1 MIGSKAILERRR
13 ASINLSRAVSV
24 SFPVGYTYEQC
35 SLPSRD
41 FDSFSSV
48 LSRVCV
54 CEREGVIETRNISP
68 FLSRRIFD
76 SRDNYEYLESTR
88 VWR

>member
-24 SFPVGYTYEQC
+24 SFPLGYTYEQC

-41 FDSFSSV
+41 FDSLSSV
-48 LSRVCV
+48 PTRVCLYTCV
-54 CEREGVIETRNISP
+54 RE
-68 FLSRRIFD
+68 LSRRGRSLSFSLD
-76 SRDNYEYLESTR
+76 EYLIVTIITNI
-88 VWR
+88 

>member
-24 SFPVGYTYEQC
+24 SFPVRYTYEQC

-41 FDSFSSV
+41 FDSLSSV
-48 LSRVCV
+48 PSRMRVCV
-54 CEREGVIETRNISP
+54 CVCESCRDEEDFSLSLSTNI
-68 FLSRRIFD
+68 R
-76 SRDNYEYLESTR
+76 
-88 VWR
+88 

>member
-24 SFPVGYTYEQC
+24 SFPVRYTYEQC

-41 FDSFSSV
+41 FDSLSSV
-48 LSRVCV
+48 PSRVSVCVCV
-54 CEREGVIETRNISP
+54 CERESCRNEEDFS
-68 FLSRRIFD
+68 LS
-76 SRDNYEYLESTR
+76 LSTNIR
-88 VWR
+88 

>member
-48 LSRVCV
+48 PSRVCV
-54 CEREGVIETRNISP
+54 CVCESYRNEEHFS
-68 FLSRRIFD
+68 LS
-76 SRDNYEYLESTR
+76 LSTNI
-88 VWR
+88 

>member
-48 LSRVCV
+48 PSRVCV
-54 CEREGVIETRNISP
+54 CVRVRELSKRGTFLP
-68 FLSRRIFD
+68 FSLD
-76 SRDNYEYLESTR
+76 EYLIVAIITNI
-88 VWR
+88 

>member
-24 SFPVGYTYEQC
+24 SFPVRYTYEQC

-41 FDSFSSV
+41 FDSLSSV
-48 LSRVCV
+48 PSRVSVCACVCV
-54 CEREGVIETRNISP
+54 CESCRDEEDFSLSLSTNI
-68 FLSRRIFD
+68 R
-76 SRDNYEYLESTR
+76 
-88 VWR
+88 

>member
-24 SFPVGYTYEQC
+24 SFPVRYTYEQC

-41 FDSFSSV
+41 FDSLSSV
-48 LSRVCV
+48 PSRVSVCARVCV
-54 CEREGVIETRNISP
+54 CESCRDEEDFSLSLSTNI
-68 FLSRRIFD
+68 R
-76 SRDNYEYLESTR
+76 
-88 VWR
+88 

>member
-48 LSRVCV
+48 PSRVCA
-54 CEREGVIETRNISP
+54 CERE
-68 FLSRRIFD
+68 LSRRGTFLSFPLD
-76 SRDNYEYLESTR
+76 EYLIVTIITNI
-88 VWR
+88 

>member
-24 SFPVGYTYEQC
+24 SFPLGYTYEQC

-41 FDSFSSV
+41 FDSLSSV
-48 LSRVCV
+48 PSRVCLYMCV
-54 CEREGVIETRNISP
+54 RE
-68 FLSRRIFD
+68 LSRRGRSLSFSLD
-76 SRDNYEYLESTR
+76 EYLIVTIITNI
-88 VWR
+88 

>member
-1 MIGSKAILERRR
+1 MIGSKAILERR

-48 LSRVCV
+48 PSRVCA
-54 CEREGVIETRNISP
+54 CAREYRDEQDFSLSLSTNI
-68 FLSRRIFD
+68 
-76 SRDNYEYLESTR
+76 
-88 VWR
+88 

>member
-24 SFPVGYTYEQC
+24 SFPVRYTYEQC

-41 FDSFSSV
+41 FDSLSSV
-48 LSRVCV
+48 PSRVSVCACV
-54 CEREGVIETRNISP
+54 CVRE
-68 FLSRRIFD
+68 LSRRGRFLSFSLD
-76 SRDNYEYLESTR
+76 EYSIVTIITNI
-88 VWR
+88 

>member
-24 SFPVGYTYEQC
+24 SFPVRYTYEQC

-41 FDSFSSV
+41 FDSLSSV
-48 LSRVCV
+48 PSRMRVCVCV
-54 CEREGVIETRNISP
+54 CERVVETRKISL

-76 SRDNYEYLESTR
+76 SHDNYEYLE
-88 VWR
+88 